1 MSAMPSVSK
10 KPTDRAVVC
19 STPAVMK
26 KPVAVKKPAAAVKK
40 RPAAALSPASDSEA
54 KPPSV
59 KRTAPS
65 PSLSSSEPPTS
76 HHRHLSIDGF
86 AGAHLESLGS
96 QQAGEVVLEAMGAL
110 RRTVRPDRTFSFSVP
125 DPKCAATRRF
135 VLHQSTSPFGTYE
148 LEVELEPHHS
158 RR

>member
-1 MSAMPSVSK
+1 MLSVSK

-26 KPVAVKKPAAAVKK
+26 KPAAVKKPAAAVKK
-40 RPAAALSPASDSEA
+40 RPAAALSPSSDSEA
-54 KPPSV
+54 EPPSV

-65 PSLSSSEPPTS
+65 PSLSSSEPPS
-76 HHRHLSIDGF
+76 HHRLLSIDEF
-86 AGAHLESLGS
+86 AAAHLESLGS
-96 QQAGEVVLEAMGAL
+96 QQAGEVVLAAMGAL
-110 RRTVRPDRTFSFSVP
+110 RRTVRPDRTCSVSVP
-125 DPKCAATRRF
+125 DPKGAATRRC
-135 VLHQSTSPFGTYE
+135 VRHKSTNPFGTYD

>member
-1 MSAMPSVSK
+1 M
-10 KPTDRAVVC
+10 
-19 STPAVMK
+19 
-26 KPVAVKKPAAAVKK
+26 
-40 RPAAALSPASDSEA
+40 
-54 KPPSV
+54 
-59 KRTAPS
+59 
-65 PSLSSSEPPTS
+65 
-76 HHRHLSIDGF
+76 
-86 AGAHLESLGS
+86 ESLGS

-135 VLHQSTSPFGTYE
+135 VLHQSTNPFGTYE